1 MFTSLYIYREELDI
15 DLENPYSTYIPPSNN
30 LNTFN
35 SEFKAGKALYFLL
48 VFLALC

>member
-1 MFTSLYIYREELDI
+1 MLMFTSLYIYREELDI

-35 SEFKAGKALYFLL
+35 SEFKAGGTASYFLI
-48 VFLALC
+48 